1 MNPSDIFIGNDPSDG
16 GTHLNDVLIFL
27 PIYYEGEV
35 VAFAT
40 NRAHWYDVGG
50 MVPGSLS
57 GSARE
62 IYQEGLRI
70 PPIRLGQQDRLNRDV
85 LDMILLNVRA
95 HEEVR
100 GDIMAQVASCR
111 VAGQHIQRL
120 IPRYGKGPT
129 LDHFDEIL
137 DSSERRTRALIG
149 DLPET
154 TVAHEG
160 YMDNDGVEAQRRRIR
175 VKVSVEGDGLHA
187 DYTGTAP
194 QSQGPLNVSLA
205 LAHCFAFMGVK
216 AALDPK
222 GPGSTVPLPTAPSPS
237 CLTTLSFPRRV
248 SLPATRVVRQDGKWC
263 EGGAPTP
270 SRPSS
275 VAR

>member
-1 MNPSDIFIGNDPSDG
+1 M
-16 GTHLNDVLIFL
+16 V
-27 PIYYEGEV
+27 
-35 VAFAT
+35 FAA

-95 HEEVR
+95 PEEVR

-120 IPRYGKGPT
+120 IQRYGKGPT

-160 YMDNDGVEAQRRRIR
+160 YMDNDGVEA
-175 VKVSVEGDGLHA
+175 HA
-187 DYTGTAP
+187 DG
-194 QSQGPLNVSLA
+194 
-205 LAHCFAFMGVK
+205 
-216 AALDPK
+216 
-222 GPGSTVPLPTAPSPS
+222 
-237 CLTTLSFPRRV
+237 
-248 SLPATRVVRQDGKWC
+248 
-263 EGGAPTP
+263 
-270 SRPSS
+270 
-275 VAR
+275 